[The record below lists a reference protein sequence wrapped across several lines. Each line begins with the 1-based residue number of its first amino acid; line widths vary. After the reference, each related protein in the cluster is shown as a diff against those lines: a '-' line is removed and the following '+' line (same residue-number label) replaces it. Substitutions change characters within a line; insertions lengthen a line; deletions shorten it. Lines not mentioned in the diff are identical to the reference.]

1 MNPFIFELILGN
13 KDSEFPKLDQ
23 ALFDNLMLRRQNP
36 FDPYEKA
43 KFKHRSSKH
52 TKSDD

>member
-23 ALFDNLMLRRQNP
+23 ALFDNLMLSRRIP
-36 FDPYEKA
+36 FDPFKKA
-43 KFKHRSSKH
+43 KIKHGLSKH
-52 TKSDD
+52 TKSND

>member
-23 ALFDNLMLRRQNP
+23 ALFDNLMLSRRIS
-36 FDPYEKA
+36 FDPFKKA
-43 KFKHRSSKH
+43 KIKHRSSKH
-52 TKSDD
+52 AESND